1 MNFVFSWLSDFK
13 EEVEHTHAHTY
24 SHEGAFGINYYIHV
38 PVFLHTKTQEL
49 RVAPDEKNIVAV
61 CVHLQIK

>member
-1 MNFVFSWLSDFK
+1 MNFVFSWISDFK
-13 EEVEHTHAHTY
+13 EDLNIHMHIHTHIK
-24 SHEGAFGINYYIHV
+24 ELLAFNTVHV
-38 PVFLHTKTQEL
+38 PVFLHTRTQQL